1 VHAFSEMRKK
11 LTRSVKII
19 IAALLISTKIFVAL
33 DMMKVVHPCNRLTFG
48 FDARKIILE
57 MTLF

>member
-1 VHAFSEMRKK
+1 

-33 DMMKVVHPCNRLTFG
+33 DLMKVVQ
-48 FDARKIILE
+48 
-57 MTLF
+57 